1 MDNNSSSSLKLLTIR
16 VDSLRLRAYIGYLDW
31 EKEKLQDVVVSFSF
45 KYNAAMATQSDDVQH
60 AVNYKSLTKLI
71 IKKVDNQSFHLIETL
86 AETLYQTIAAF
97 SPSIVDICV
106 QVEKPHALRFADN
119 VMVSLSSKDLFHT
132 VLVALGSNIQPEAN
146 MLKALEF
153 LTRLGTVVERTAFIR
168 TKPLKFE
175 EQDEFL
181 NGAVLLRTNLSWFE
195 LEGELKQIE
204 ALMGRIRTENKN
216 APRVIDLDI
225 VVFNGSLMDEKE
237 IVELPF
243 LKTFIAQLQPEVLSK
258 CG

>member
-1 MDNNSSSSLKLLTIR
+1 
-16 VDSLRLRAYIGYLDW
+16 
-31 EKEKLQDVVVSFSF
+31 
-45 KYNAAMATQSDDVQH
+45 
-60 AVNYKSLTKLI
+60 
-71 IKKVDNQSFHLIETL
+71 
-86 AETLYQTIAAF
+86 TLYQTIAAF